1 MLVVAVVEVVVLLDP
16 EAQVAG
22 VMVPIHLLRQLLALL
37 D

>member
-1 MLVVAVVEVVVLLDP
+1 VVAVVEVVLLVDP

-22 VMVPIHLLRQLLALL
+22 VMVPIQVLRPVLALL